1 MSMAEI
7 ERFAA
12 DLKSNEGMRAA
23 ADKAK
28 AEPSQATPMDR
39 LAAFA
44 AVNGYMFTAA
54 ELKQQVIARAQ
65 SSGKELSEADLE
77 RIAGGGHSEFV
88 DLLSGGA
95 AQYMSGEAA
104 NKP

>member
-1 MSMAEI
+1 MSIAEI

-12 DLKSNEGMRAA
+12 DLESSEAMRAA
-23 ADKAK
+23 AEKAK
-28 AEPSQATPMDR
+28 AQSSKATPMDR

-44 AVNGYMFTAA
+44 AAKGYAFTAS
-54 ELKQQVIARAQ
+54 ELKQQVIARAK